1 MKWLNK
7 FKPSTG
13 ARATQAGCVAA
24 GDVDGIQAETVSDE
38 VVSETVDRERFEA
51 LKAENVRLGE
61 QLEKAYIRGL
71 RTAFNLVNDAEGRLG
86 KRQIADMIKD
96 EIRANEKNL
105 DHE

>member
-13 ARATQAGCVAA
+13 ARATQT
-24 GDVDGIQAETVSDE
+24 GDVVGIQAETVSDE

-51 LKAENVRLGE
+51 LKAENARLGE
-61 QLEKAYIRGL
+61 QLEEAYIRGL

>member
-13 ARATQAGCVAA
+13 ARATQT
-24 GDVDGIQAETVSDE
+24 GDVNGIQAETVSDE
-38 VVSETVDRERFEA
+38 VVSETVD
-51 LKAENVRLGE
+51 LKAENARLGE
-61 QLEKAYIRGL
+61 QLEEAYIRGL

-86 KRQIADMIKD
+86 KRQIANMIKD

>member
-13 ARATQAGCVAA
+13 ARATQT

-38 VVSETVDRERFEA
+38 VVSEPVD
-51 LKAENVRLGE
+51 LKAENARLGE
-61 QLEKAYIRGL
+61 QLEEAYIRGL

>member
-13 ARATQAGCVAA
+13 ARATQT

-38 VVSETVDRERFEA
+38 VVSETVD
-51 LKAENVRLGE
+51 LKAENARLGE
-61 QLEKAYIRGL
+61 QLEEAYIRGL
-71 RTAFNLVNDAEGRLG
+71 RTAFNLVNDVEGRLG

>member
-1 MKWLNK
+1 M
-7 FKPSTG
+7 
-13 ARATQAGCVAA
+13 
-24 GDVDGIQAETVSDE
+24 
-38 VVSETVDRERFEA
+38 
-51 LKAENVRLGE
+51 GE
-61 QLEKAYIRGL
+61 QLEEAYIRGL

>member
-13 ARATQAGCVAA
+13 ARATQT

-38 VVSETVDRERFEA
+38 VVSETVD
-51 LKAENVRLGE
+51 LKAENARLGE
-61 QLEKAYIRGL
+61 QLEEAYIRGL